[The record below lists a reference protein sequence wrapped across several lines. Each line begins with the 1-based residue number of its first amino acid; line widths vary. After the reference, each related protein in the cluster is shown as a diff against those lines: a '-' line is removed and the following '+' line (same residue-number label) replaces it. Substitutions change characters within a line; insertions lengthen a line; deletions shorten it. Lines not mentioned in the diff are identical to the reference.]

1 MILNLI
7 IIRTML
13 CNIFR
18 ANRGYFSFFSCQ
30 GHLQSSNISIHD
42 GLLSIFEGKLTSVL
56 RSNLEYICLA
66 SFELSLFFT
75 AELLVLSLS
84 LVFTVPPFVSD
95 AIQPSL
101 SLFQKSRSSTVD
113 VTRLLLLSLDRWTSC
128 SCHQVVVVRVADVSK
143 IKSGRNSSQHT
154 PAWYALRIKHAC
166 NI

>member
-1 MILNLI
+1 MMVCFLFL
-7 IIRTML
+7 
-13 CNIFR
+13 
-18 ANRGYFSFFSCQ
+18 RGNSPLFLGQTWSISASPCLSF
-30 GHLQSSNISIHD
+30 H
-42 GLLSIFEGKLTSVL
+42 
-56 RSNLEYICLA
+56 
-66 SFELSLFFT
+66 FFT

-84 LVFTVPPFVSD
+84 LVCTVPPFVSD

>member
-42 GLLSIFEGKLTSVL
+42 VLLSIFEGKLTSVL

-66 SFELSLFFT
+66 LFELSLFHCRIAGSFT
-75 AELLVLSLS
+75 
-84 LVFTVPPFVSD
+84 FTCLHCSSFCVRYYPAFPFTFS
-95 AIQPSL
+95 
-101 SLFQKSRSSTVD
+101 KSRSSTVD
-113 VTRLLLLSLDRWTSC
+113 VTRLLFLSLDRWTSC

-154 PAWYALRIKHAC
+154 PAWYALRNKHAC
-166 NI
+166 NV